1 MDRGSGVMGAD
12 LRLGRDGYLNDLQ
25 PNIAFRLSKSE
36 NMDDYCRKDD
46 LADFRS
52 TVGSLLLKS
61 VLELPLNALA
71 SNGRIHTISRVL
83 LPVDL

>member
-1 MDRGSGVMGAD
+1 MDRDSGVAGAD
-12 LRLGRDGYLNDLQ
+12 MRLDRDDYLNDLH
-25 PNIAFRLSKSE
+25 PNIGLKMSKSE
-36 NMDDYCRKDD
+36 NMDDYCRKND

>member
-1 MDRGSGVMGAD
+1 MDRDSGVAGAD
-12 LRLGRDGYLNDLQ
+12 MRLDRDDCLNDLN
-25 PNIAFRLSKSE
+25 PNIGLKMSKSE
-36 NMDDYCRKDD
+36 NMDDCRRKND
-46 LADFRS
+46 LTDFMS